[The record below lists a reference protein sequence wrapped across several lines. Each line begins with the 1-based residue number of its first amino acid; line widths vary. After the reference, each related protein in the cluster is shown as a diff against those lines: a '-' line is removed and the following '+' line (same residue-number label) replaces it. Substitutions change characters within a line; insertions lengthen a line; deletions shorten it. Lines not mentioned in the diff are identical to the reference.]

1 MAYIQN
7 PYAGP
12 DPEGF
17 QKFQDENYRSVL
29 AGYQQQATQQQ
40 TMADMV
46 NNRWNDLYQ
55 QQAGYGQ
62 SQRAMLDQSYGK
74 QLGEAQAS
82 LANRGLWN
90 TSVYDSATR
99 GVNQDRNLAMLTLE
113 DQLAQRQN
121 AIKQQQLGWQ
131 GGVVNDLSNIYGQRN
146 QYLGGYQQQGLQLGI
161 QQGIDYNQRVQQ
173 QRMQQAGLSSQE
185 QLQANQLQNQLIMQQ
200 NQFKQQDYIQKTY
213 GY

>member
-1 MAYIQN
+1 MAYTQN
-7 PYAGP
+7 PYLGA
-12 DPEGF
+12 DPKGYQE
-17 QKFQDENYRSVL
+17 FQDSNYKAVL

-99 GVNQDRNLAMLTLE
+99 GVNQDRNLAMLSLE

-121 AIKQQQLGWQ
+121 
-131 GGVVNDLSNIYGQRN
+131 
-146 QYLGGYQQQGLQLGI
+146 
-161 QQGIDYNQRVQQ
+161 
-173 QRMQQAGLSSQE
+173 
-185 QLQANQLQNQLIMQQ
+185 
-200 NQFKQQDYIQKTY
+200 
-213 GY
+213 